1 MAKEI
6 IRSEGVR
13 ATHKY
18 PRVNCGLFNNN
29 LLDMILRH
37 TTLDRSLLRISSRV
51 KKPAAVIPETL
62 YNNIML
68 GLVLST
74 HSRTT
79 VTIAD
84 SREKYNI
91 PFYFPGYPQDRCTE
105 YQT

>member
-1 MAKEI
+1 
-6 IRSEGVR
+6 
-13 ATHKY
+13 
-18 PRVNCGLFNNN
+18 
-29 LLDMILRH
+29 MILRD
-37 TTLDRSLLRISSRV
+37 TTLDRSLLRISWKV
-51 KKPAAVIPETL
+51 KKPAAVILETL

-74 HSRTT
+74 HIRT